1 MIILFGPSAS
11 GKTEVAKMLQFKYDI
26 KKVITCTTRNKRL
39 GEQDGVDYYFL
50 TEQEILKEYND
61 SLLVEMTRYNDCFY
75 GTRVSEIRD
84 DKAIILDPNG
94 VASFQKLNQKKI
106 ITFYLYASEVTR
118 FNRMICRQDSIEK
131 AHQRIEND
139 KIIFDKKN
147 LPRYDYLMNTD
158 KITIEEA
165 TDKIYEK
172 YLDLLHKFK

>member
-106 ITFYLYASEVTR
+106 ITYL
-118 FNRMICRQDSIEK
+118 F
-131 AHQRIEND
+131 
-139 KIIFDKKN
+139 
-147 LPRYDYLMNTD
+147 
-158 KITIEEA
+158 
-165 TDKIYEK
+165 
-172 YLDLLHKFK
+172 